1 MTSVLTSVCLC
12 SGPSAQRAWCP
23 RLGTRGA
30 DQVSCPPAGEGA
42 AAGTPCLPGAWR
54 GPLLRE
60 GLCCDSD
67 ACVVVSP
74 QCRPPAHCVLATSP
88 WLAARFRLS
97 GRRSD
102 PSGFCVACSRPRCR
116 GRVSRRA
123 RGTLSSCWNFTDA
136 SAVALGV
143 AGGSRDPQLSRHLL
157 CLPGSPRFEPAWS
170 HPSLWSVCLRSL
182 CLDWLRAVTF
192 MPVRGPSGH
201 LSAAPCPRCGFG
213 RG

>member
-1 MTSVLTSVCLC
+1 MTSVCLC

-30 DQVSCPPAGEGA
+30 GQVSRPPAGEGA

-54 GPLLRE
+54 GSLLRE
-60 GLCCDSD
+60 GLSCDSD

-97 GRRSD
+97 GRHSD

-116 GRVSRRA
+116 GSRSQPSGPRDLVFLLELY
-123 RGTLSSCWNFTDA
+123 RRLSSGTGGGGRQPRP
-136 SAVALGV
+136 SAV
-143 AGGSRDPQLSRHLL
+143 
-157 CLPGSPRFEPAWS
+157 PA
-170 HPSLWSVCLRSL
+170 PSVPSW
-182 CLDWLRAVTF
+182 VTAF
-192 MPVRGPSGH
+192 
-201 LSAAPCPRCGFG
+201 
-213 RG
+213 